1 MYSLVQKLTNS
12 IPEVLLSTLI
22 PKFKFSVAK
31 NADDIVWNL
40 SGVSFPTL
48 GKESNT
54 PTFPISVQA
63 ISV

>member
-48 GKESNT
+48 GKK
-54 PTFPISVQA
+54 A
-63 ISV
+63 ILQLSLYLYKP

>member
-12 IPEVLLSTLI
+12 MPEVLLSTLI

-31 NADDIVWNL
+31 NADDIIWNL